1 MLGICLLSMQLD
13 FMLALLKKDTTTLC
27 LTCKCQEV
35 IACFCI
41 QGCALRKILGSPL
54 GTQPCRLGCPEVK
67 LSHPNEKKKNQKLIN
82 LVTLLINI

>member
-41 QGCALRKILGSPL
+41 LNILTNFTLTIKSN
-54 GTQPCRLGCPEVK
+54 EVTGWSFYTIF
-67 LSHPNEKKKNQKLIN
+67 LSN
-82 LVTLLINI
+82 